1 MHNGYFLTGD
11 LGYYNN
17 DGYFF
22 FSDRSKDLIIK
33 ANPNLNLKKAFEEKR
48 LIENMSVDKKKTG
61 DKLTFILLKEIGKA
75 KIRTDI
81 AESHIAKAI
90 RSLV

>member
-1 MHNGYFLTGD
+1 MLMAMELSNKYEGFSEND
-11 LGYYNN
+11 LI
-17 DGYFF
+17 
-22 FSDRSKDLIIK
+22 RSKDLIIK

-48 LIENMSVDKKKTG
+48 LIENMSVDKKKAG
-61 DKLTFILLKEIGKA
+61 DKLTFILLKEIGKV

-81 AESHIAKAI
+81 AESHIARAI